1 MTLLCDWF
9 MCIWIKNHNKQ
20 DLCGNVFDC
29 GRVVLGCRYSIW
41 EQTATQPRAVH
52 VTKTK
57 QTTLVM
63 LSSSPEAKRMM
74 ELRIFQV
81 KIKPGQKYLLYFFV
95 RVYLFYGM
103 DWPILVAWLFSGP
116 NVIPDNYLLS
126 RAPFLRTLHK
136 EKMNPKCVAKITK
149 VAHKSSKFVTKE
161 MLKSPCPRLGPPS
174 KSRMRQ
180 LTTVDGP
187 KVSETPSGKKTWH

>member
-1 MTLLCDWF
+1 
-9 MCIWIKNHNKQ
+9 MCIRIKNHNKQ

-29 GRVVLGCRYSIW
+29 VRVIHGCRYSIC
-41 EQTATQPRAVH
+41 EQPATQPGARGSSCY

-57 QTTLVM
+57 QTTLVII
-63 LSSSPEAKRMM
+63 SSSPEAKRMM

-81 KIKPGQKYLLYFFV
+81 KIKPGQNYLLY
-95 RVYLFYGM
+95 LFLYVFNYSMEWTDLFWWLGC
-103 DWPILVAWLFSGP
+103 LVAQMLSPTTSFPGTLFK
-116 NVIPDNYLLS
+116 NLN
-126 RAPFLRTLHK
+126 K

-149 VAHKSSKFVTKE
+149 EAHKSSKFVTKE
-161 MLKSPCPRLGPPS
+161 MLRSPCPRLGPPS

-187 KVSETPSGKKTWH
+187 KVSETPSGKKA